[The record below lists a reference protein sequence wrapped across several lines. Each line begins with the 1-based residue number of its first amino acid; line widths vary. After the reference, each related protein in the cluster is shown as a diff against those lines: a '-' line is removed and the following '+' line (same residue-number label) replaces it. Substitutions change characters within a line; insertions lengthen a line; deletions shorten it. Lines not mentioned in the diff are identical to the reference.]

1 MGVDAFTCV
10 WDPTK
15 LHWIFV
21 QPSMVA
27 RAVNYL
33 KLAKARALC
42 LVPQWKFSHFYPWL
56 MDLCEQG
63 KFMNFQGRMCL
74 FRARIPQVIL
84 GLLLRLMWKFGT
96 LTVPTVKIFI
106 SQVRVGGV

>member
-1 MGVDAFTCV
+1 
-10 WDPTK
+10 
-15 LHWIFV
+15 
-21 QPSMVA
+21 MVA

-63 KFMNFQGRMCL
+63 FVRKVYEFPGENVFVQGSDPTSY
-74 FRARIPQVIL
+74 FGPFF
-84 GLLLRLMWKFGT
+84 RLMWKFGT